1 MASTGTAGITQF
13 FTTCFLSYSGIV
25 WGWSL
30 EFHRGREEK
39 QCTMRKLFQKLRLCR
54 QHWHQKL
61 AIRSHIAER
70 GPSHSEGRT
79 LQNYRAQE
87 KDEKRSLMQSL
98 CVRDKGRGRG
108 NANGGKERFL
118 FHLNQRMPLLPRQ
131 QLSPEH
137 PGCARHWVICPT
149 LLSHLKADRPILQM
163 QNQGLDMEK
172 PGFKLWSV
180 RHKTTCTFHYL
191 PESMRLLKMGPSW
204 SRPRSLPLTPPS

>member
-1 MASTGTAGITQF
+1 MASTGTAGITRF

-39 QCTMRKLFQKLRLCR
+39 QGAMRKLFLKLGLCR

-61 AIRSHIAER
+61 AIRSHIAEG

-108 NANGGKERFL
+108 NTNGGRSASCSIST
-118 FHLNQRMPLLPRQ
+118 R
-131 QLSPEH
+131 
-137 PGCARHWVICPT
+137 GCLRYHDSSC
-149 LLSHLKADRPILQM
+149 LLSIQAVLGTGSHAQHCYLISRQIIPFYRCKIKAWIWKSQDS
-163 QNQGLDMEK
+163 NSGLSDTK
-172 PGFKLWSV
+172 PRVLY
-180 RHKTTCTFHYL
+180 TTF
-191 PESMRLLKMGPSW
+191 RN
-204 SRPRSLPLTPPS
+204 